1 MKIKVTD
8 IVYDTESD
16 GAVHTDLDLPTE
28 MILEIDNDC
37 DVEDEIADIISNKT
51 GWCVEGYNYEI
62 L

>member
-1 MKIKVTD
+1 MKIKVTN

-16 GAVHTDLDLPTE
+16 GVVHTDLDLPTE
-28 MILEIDNDC
+28 IILEIDKDC
-37 DVEDEIADIISNKT
+37 DIEDEIADTISNKT

>member
-1 MKIKVTD
+1 MKIKVTN

-16 GAVHTDLDLPTE
+16 GEIHDVDLPTE
-28 MILEIDNDC
+28 MTLDIPNNVDI
-37 DVEDEIADIISNKT
+37 EDEIADVISDKT